1 MLKKI
6 FLIFICIIFV
16 SCNIQASSYNIILNE
31 NNVEFPEQLKQIYAQ
46 SALLMDSDSGRV
58 LFEKNGYDK
67 RPMASTTKIMTLIVT
82 LENADLNDIVT
93 ISSNAARQPDV
104 QLNIC
109 EGEQYYLKDL
119 VYSLMLESHNDTAV
133 AIAEHVGGSVE
144 GFAKLMNKKAK
155 ELGCVNTNFVTPNG
169 LDADGHETTAY
180 ELALIASY
188 AIKNE
193 NFIKI
198 TNTQSHSFSDIEGK
212 RSFSVNNRDQF
223 LYQMEGAIGIKTGFT
238 NKAGYC
244 FVGALKRD
252 NKTFISVVLAC
263 GWPPN
268 KTWKWSD
275 TQKLMKYGIENFNKR
290 QIFEQKQ
297 FEPIYVKNGQN
308 QFVNLFMKNETIE
321 LLMKEDDNVEI
332 IYDIPQQLTAPV
344 EKGTAVG
351 SANYYINGELYN
363 KFFIYTTESVKEI
376 DYRFCLDRIID
387 MWFVK

>member
-16 SCNIQASSYNIILNE
+16 SYNIQASSYNIILNE

-144 GFAKLMNKKAK
+144 GFAELMNKKAK

-308 QFVNLFMKNETIE
+308 QSVNLFMKNENIE